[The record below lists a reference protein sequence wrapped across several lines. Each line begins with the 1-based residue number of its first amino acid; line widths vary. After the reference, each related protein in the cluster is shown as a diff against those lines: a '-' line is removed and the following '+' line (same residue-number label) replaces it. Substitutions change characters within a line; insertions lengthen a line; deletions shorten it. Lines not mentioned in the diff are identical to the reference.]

1 MAEEKEQ
8 WITLKSGKKV
18 KLDENGNVIA
28 GFQGFMGKN
37 VSKLKEESKFKN
49 KPYSKSGKNFE
60 TYLQENG
67 NDKTKAAREFFRE
80 NLQDKY
86 VTTTINGQPADIHF
100 TGGSWQEFRRK
111 IADSETKASF
121 LEDVPDVLQH
131 YKTSKGLSHAR
142 DDFSKFHYFEH
153 EVEKEINGKKIKAG
167 IKVDVGTR
175 KNTENENEAYH
186 YKVTKITEDTKKAG
200 GTAEGYH
207 FTPNGINEPQKEAP
221 SHFSQP
227 ALDKNIPVQ
236 YEVVNIEITELE
248 DEMNRHD
255 LAMDSASKRSID
267 QNGFM
272 HVEISNITKE
282 SVDPYRGY
290 EIPRAKAFG
299 LDPDKIYMGYR
310 SGEELKKAAHTF
322 NGLPITREHHVD
334 SAENPQRE
342 HRVGSIGTDCAY
354 NAPYLQAGVTIT
366 DGEAIRKI
374 ESGERMEFSAGYF
387 FEPVFEKGEFEGKA
401 YDFIM
406 TEIKGNHVALVETGR
421 AGADVCVAD
430 SKKAVQ
436 DVLTPRSA
444 SEAKTA
450 LFASESECAAG
461 RCTERSS
468 TDSGENIQQLQENIT
483 NNQNEDNMEE
493 IKKETQAQDEDLR
506 EEWKKNTEFEEKKE
520 ELLKDECKPAAD
532 DDDDIAEILQKAGIE
547 TGDEELKKAFLAG
560 MAYARKEFENPAKSE
575 EVLEKKT
582 VVEEKEDVRPAMDAD
597 TIKRQLRQELRDV
610 QNAVREVIPL
620 VGELDAMAFDTGDAV
635 YSKACE
641 VMGVN
646 ASKRTAR
653 DVCRALLSTGRTPQP
668 VMVMDSGMHGF
679 RSRFD
684 NN

>member
-1 MAEEKEQ
+1 MAEDKEQ

-28 GFQGFMGKN
+28 GFHEFMGKN
-37 VSKLKEESKFKN
+37 ASELGEGREIKKYSPPSKTLHEYIKN
-49 KPYSKSGKNFE
+49 SKSPA
-60 TYLQENG
+60 
-67 NDKTKAAREFFRE
+67 KAAEHYFKD
-80 NLQDKY
+80 NLQNTY
-86 VTTTINGQPADIHF
+86 VQTKINGKDIEVLF
-100 TGGSWQEFRRK
+100 TGKTGRK
-111 IADSETKASF
+111 LRDNLNSNPELAYFVDTFPSV
-121 LEDVPDVLQH
+121 LEH
-131 YKTSKGLSHAR
+131 YLKSGGNKKPR
-142 DDFSKFHYFEH
+142 EDFEGFHYFQKA
-153 EVEKEINGKKIKAG
+153 VTKNINGEKVTAKIKMDVGIRQNHTETYEDYSASLAKDKKIGCISSEYLRYQRENPAAATVGKPIG
-167 IKVDVGTR
+167 TPEKQPYGSNIKG
-175 KNTENENEAYH
+175 
-186 YKVTKITEDTKKAG
+186 
-200 GTAEGYH
+200 
-207 FTPNGINEPQKEAP
+207 
-221 SHFSQP
+221 
-227 ALDKNIPVQ
+227 Q
-236 YEVVNIEITELE
+236 YEIVNIEITILE
-248 DEMNRHD
+248 DDKNMNRHD

-282 SVDPYRGY
+282 GVDPYRGY

-310 SGEELKKAAHTF
+310 SGEELKKAAYTF

-430 SKKAVQ
+430 SANTVK
-436 DVLTPRSA
+436 
-444 SEAKTA
+444 
-450 LFASESECAAG
+450 
-461 RCTERSS
+461 
-468 TDSGENIQQLQENIT
+468 NIQQIQKNIT
-483 NNQNEDNMEE
+483 NNPSEDNMAE

-506 EEWKKNTEFEEKKE
+506 EELKKDTEFEEKKE

-560 MAYARKEFENPAKSE
+560 MAYARKE
-575 EVLEKKT
+575 L
-582 VVEEKEDVRPAMDAD
+582 
-597 TIKRQLRQELRDV
+597 L
-610 QNAVREVIPL
+610 AVMLL
-620 VGELDAMAFDTGDAV
+620 V
-635 YSKACE
+635 K
-641 VMGVN
+641 
-646 ASKRTAR
+646 KRT
-653 DVCRALLSTGRTPQP
+653 
-668 VMVMDSGMHGF
+668 
-679 RSRFD
+679 
-684 NN
+684 

>member
-1 MAEEKEQ
+1 MRK
-8 WITLKSGKKV
+8 G
-18 KLDENGNVIA
+18 
-28 GFQGFMGKN
+28 
-37 VSKLKEESKFKN
+37 SK
-49 KPYSKSGKNFE
+49 
-60 TYLQENG
+60 
-67 NDKTKAAREFFRE
+67 
-80 NLQDKY
+80 
-86 VTTTINGQPADIHF
+86 
-100 TGGSWQEFRRK
+100 
-111 IADSETKASF
+111 
-121 LEDVPDVLQH
+121 
-131 YKTSKGLSHAR
+131 
-142 DDFSKFHYFEH
+142 
-153 EVEKEINGKKIKAG
+153 
-167 IKVDVGTR
+167 
-175 KNTENENEAYH
+175 NENEAYS
-186 YKVTKITEDTKKAG
+186 YLVKNITQDNKKSHFERLKEFKPG
-200 GTAEGYH
+200 GT
-207 FTPNGINEPQKEAP
+207 P
-221 SHFSQP
+221 SHFSNM

-236 YEVVNIEITELE
+236 YEIVNLEIEILE
-248 DEMNRHD
+248 DKPMNRHD

-267 QNGFM
+267 RNGFM

-290 EIPRAKAFG
+290 EIPRSKEFG
-299 LDPDKIYMGYR
+299 FDPDKIYMGYR

-342 HRVGSIGTDCAY
+342 HRVGSVGTDCAY
-354 NAPYLQAGVTIT
+354 NAPYLQASVTIT

-406 TEIKGNHVALVETGR
+406 TEIKGNHIALVETGR

-430 SKKAVQ
+430 S
-436 DVLTPRSA
+436 
-444 SEAKTA
+444 
-450 LFASESECAAG
+450 
-461 RCTERSS
+461 
-468 TDSGENIQQLQENIT
+468 GENVKNIQQLQENIT
-483 NNQNEDNMEE
+483 NNQNEDNMAE

-506 EEWKKNTEFEEKKE
+506 EEWKKDTEFEEKKE

-560 MAYARKEFENPAKSE
+560 MAYAKKELENPAKSE

-597 TIKRQLRQELRDV
+597 TIKRQLFQELRDV

-620 VGELDAMAFDTGDAV
+620 VGELDAMAFDSGDAV
-635 YSKACE
+635 YFKACE

-653 DVCRALLSTGRTPQP
+653 DVCRAMLSTGRAPQP
-668 VMVMDSGMHGF
+668 LMAMDSGMHGF

>member
-1 MAEEKEQ
+1 MAEDKK
-8 WITLKSGKKV
+8 WITLKSGKRV

-37 VSKLKEESKFKN
+37 VSELGEGREIKKYSPPSKTLHGYMKGSKNPKKAAEQYFADNLKNTFVKTKINGKEAEVLFTGKTGNKLKDNINNQPELAYFVDSFPSVLESYSHSGGN
-49 KPYSKSGKNFE
+49 TKPREDFE
-60 TYLQENG
+60 
-67 NDKTKAAREFFRE
+67 
-80 NLQDKY
+80 
-86 VTTTINGQPADIHF
+86 
-100 TGGSWQEFRRK
+100 S
-111 IADSETKASF
+111 
-121 LEDVPDVLQH
+121 
-131 YKTSKGLSHAR
+131 
-142 DDFSKFHYFEH
+142 FHYFQKT
-153 EVEKEINGKKIKAG
+153 VTKNVNGKNVTVKIKL
-167 IKVDVGTR
+167 DVGVR
-175 KNTENENEAYH
+175 KEHIETYEDYSASLIKDKKIGCIVNEYLRDQRENPAAATVGKSIGTSAKQPYEN
-186 YKVTKITEDTKKAG
+186 
-200 GTAEGYH
+200 
-207 FTPNGINEPQKEAP
+207 
-221 SHFSQP
+221 
-227 ALDKNIPVQ
+227 NIPQ
-236 YEVVNIEITELE
+236 QGEIVNIDIQILE
-248 DEMNRHD
+248 DEAMSRQNII
-255 LAMDSASKRSID
+255 MDSASKRSID
-267 QNGFM
+267 RNGFM
-272 HVEISNITKE
+272 HVELCNITKE

-290 EIPRAKAFG
+290 EIPRSKEFG
-299 LDPDKIYMGYR
+299 FDPDKIYMGYR

-354 NAPYLQAGVTIT
+354 NAPYLQASVTIT

-406 TEIKGNHVALVETGR
+406 TEIKGNHIALVETGR

-430 SKKAVQ
+430 S
-436 DVLTPRSA
+436 
-444 SEAKTA
+444 
-450 LFASESECAAG
+450 
-461 RCTERSS
+461 
-468 TDSGENIQQLQENIT
+468 GETVKNIT
-483 NNQNEDNMEE
+483 NNQNEDNMAE

-506 EEWKKNTEFEEKKE
+506 EELKKDTEFEEKKE

-532 DDDDIAEILQKAGIE
+532 DDDDIEEILQKAGIE

-560 MAYARKEFENPAKSE
+560 MAYAKKELENPAKSE

-610 QNAVREVIPL
+610 QNAVREVRPL
-620 VGELDAMAFDTGDAV
+620 VGELDAMAFDSGDAV
-635 YSKACE
+635 YFKACE

-653 DVCRALLSTGRTPQP
+653 DVCRALLATARTAQP
-668 VMVMDSGMHGF
+668 AMDSALRGF

>member
-1 MAEEKEQ
+1 MAEDKEQ

-37 VSKLKEESKFKN
+37 ISKIKDVQTTEL
-49 KPYSKSGKNFE
+49 KPYAKPSKSFAQ
-60 TYLQENG
+60 YLEEHGG
-67 NDKTKAAREFFRE
+67 NKKEAAHKYFQE
-80 NLQDKY
+80 NLQGKY
-86 VTTTINGQPADIHF
+86 VTATINGQPTDIHF
-100 TGGSWQEFRRK
+100 TGTTWQEIK
-111 IADSETKASF
+111 KNIEKHPIKANF
-121 LEDVPDVLQH
+121 LENVPEVLQH
-131 YKTSKGLSHAR
+131 YKGSGSLTKNR
-142 DDFSKFHYFEH
+142 DDFSEFHYFEQAI
-153 EVEKEINGKKIKAG
+153 EKNINGKPVKAKIQ
-167 IKVDVGTR
+167 VDVGVR
-175 KNTENENEAYH
+175 KGSKNENEAYH
-186 YKVTKITEDTKKAG
+186 YKASELTEDTKKARMF
-200 GTAEGYH
+200 AEGSGYH
-207 FTPNGINEPQKEAP
+207 FISDRP
-221 SHFSQP
+221 SNWVPSRLIHL
-227 ALDKNIPVQ
+227 ALDKNIPLQ
-236 YEVVNIEITELE
+236 YEVVNIEIEILE

-430 SKKAVQ
+430 SGK
-436 DVLTPRSA
+436 
-444 SEAKTA
+444 
-450 LFASESECAAG
+450 
-461 RCTERSS
+461 
-468 TDSGENIQQLQENIT
+468 NIQQLQENVT

-506 EEWKKNTEFEEKKE
+506 EEWKKDTEFEEKKE

-560 MAYARKEFENPAKSE
+560 MAYARKELENPAKSE

-635 YSKACE
+635 YFKACE

-653 DVCRALLSTGRTPQP
+653 DVCRALLSTGRTPQHSASAIH
-668 VMVMDSGMHGF
+668 MAEIYKSYKNC
-679 RSRFD
+679 R
-684 NN
+684 

>member
-1 MAEEKEQ
+1 MAEDKEQ

-37 VSKLKEESKFKN
+37 ISKIKEESKFEN
-49 KPYSKSGKNFE
+49 KPYSKPIKNFE

-86 VTTTINGQPADIHF
+86 VTTTINGQRADIHF
-100 TGGSWQEFRRK
+100 TGTSWQK
-111 IADSETKASF
+111 IKMGIGNDEIKANF
-121 LEDVPDVLQH
+121 LEDIPNVLQH
-131 YKTSKGLSHAR
+131 YKGSGSLTKNR
-142 DDFSKFHYFEH
+142 DDFSEFHYFEQA
-153 EVEKEINGKKIKAG
+153 VEKNINGKPVRAKIQ
-167 IKVDVGTR
+167 VDVGAR
-175 KNTENENEAYH
+175 KGSKNENEAYS
-186 YKVTKITEDTKKAG
+186 YLVKNITQDNKKS
-200 GTAEGYH
+200 H
-207 FTPNGINEPQKEAP
+207 FERLKEFKPNGTP
-221 SHFSQP
+221 SHFSNM
-227 ALDKNIPVQ
+227 AFDKNIPVQ
-236 YEVVNIEITELE
+236 YEIVNIEIEVLE
-248 DEMNRHD
+248 DKLMNRHV

-267 QNGFM
+267 RNGFM
-272 HVEISNITKE
+272 HVGISNITKE

-290 EIPRAKAFG
+290 EIPRSKEFG
-299 LDPDKIYMGYR
+299 FDPDKIYMGYR

-354 NAPYLQAGVTIT
+354 NAPYLQASVTIT

-387 FEPVFEKGEFEGKA
+387 FEPVFEKGEFEGKP

-406 TEIKGNHVALVETGR
+406 TEIKGNHIALVETGR

-461 RCTERSS
+461 RCTERSF
-468 TDSGENIQQLQENIT
+468 TDSGETVKNIT
-483 NNQNEDNMEE
+483 NNQNEDNMAE

-506 EEWKKNTEFEEKKE
+506 EEWKKDTEFEEKKE

-560 MAYARKEFENPAKSE
+560 MAYAKKELENPAKSE

-610 QNAVREVIPL
+610 QNAVREVRPL

-635 YSKACE
+635 YFKACE

-668 VMVMDSGMHGF
+668 VMAMDSGMHGF

>member
-1 MAEEKEQ
+1 MAEDKEQ

-37 VSKLKEESKFKN
+37 ISKLKEESKFEN
-49 KPYSKSGKNFE
+49 KPYSKPSKNFE

-100 TGGSWQEFRRK
+100 TGASWRK
-111 IADSETKASF
+111 IKMNIGNDEIKANF
-121 LEDVPDVLQH
+121 LEDVPNVLQH
-131 YKTSKGLSHAR
+131 YKGSGSLTKNR
-142 DDFSKFHYFEH
+142 DDFSEFHYFEQSI
-153 EVEKEINGKKIKAG
+153 EKNINGKPVRAKIQ
-167 IKVDVGTR
+167 VDVGVR
-175 KNTENENEAYH
+175 KGSKNENEAYS
-186 YKVTKITEDTKKAG
+186 YLVKNIAQDNKKS
-200 GTAEGYH
+200 H
-207 FTPNGINEPQKEAP
+207 FERLKEFKPNGTP
-221 SHFSQP
+221 SHFSNM
-227 ALDKNIPVQ
+227 AFDKNIPVQ
-236 YEVVNIEITELE
+236 YEIVNIEITELE

-342 HRVGSIGTDCAY
+342 HRVGSIGTDCTY
-354 NAPYLQAGVTIT
+354 NAPYLKAGVTIT

-430 SKKAVQ
+430 SANAV
-436 DVLTPRSA
+436 
-444 SEAKTA
+444 K
-450 LFASESECAAG
+450 
-461 RCTERSS
+461 
-468 TDSGENIQQLQENIT
+468 NIQQLQENIT

-506 EEWKKNTEFEEKKE
+506 EERKKDTEFEEKKE

-532 DDDDIAEILQKAGIE
+532 DDNDIAEILQKAGIE

-560 MAYARKEFENPAKSE
+560 MAYARKE
-575 EVLEKKT
+575 L
-582 VVEEKEDVRPAMDAD
+582 
-597 TIKRQLRQELRDV
+597 L
-610 QNAVREVIPL
+610 AVMLL
-620 VGELDAMAFDTGDAV
+620 V
-635 YSKACE
+635 K
-641 VMGVN
+641 
-646 ASKRTAR
+646 KRT
-653 DVCRALLSTGRTPQP
+653 
-668 VMVMDSGMHGF
+668 
-679 RSRFD
+679 
-684 NN
+684 

>member
-1 MAEEKEQ
+1 MAEDKEQ

-37 VSKLKEESKFKN
+37 ISKIKDVQTTEL
-49 KPYSKSGKNFE
+49 KPYAKPSKSFAQ
-60 TYLQENG
+60 YLEEHGG
-67 NDKTKAAREFFRE
+67 NKKEAAHKYFQE
-80 NLQDKY
+80 NLQGKY

-100 TGGSWQEFRRK
+100 TGKSWQEFRKR
-111 IADSETKASF
+111 IDAETTKASF
-121 LEDVPDVLQH
+121 LEDVPNVLQH
-131 YKTSKGLSHAR
+131 YKGSGNLTKER
-142 DDFSKFHYFEH
+142 NDFSEFHYFEQP
-153 EVEKEINGKKIKAG
+153 VEKTVNGKSVKAKIQ
-167 IKVDVGTR
+167 VDVGVR
-175 KNTENENEAYH
+175 KGSENENEAYH
-186 YKVTKITEDTKKAG
+186 YRTKEITEDAKKPELSLEV
-200 GTAEGYH
+200 TAYPPIEGKE
-207 FTPNGINEPQKEAP
+207 FPKETPP
-221 SHFSQP
+221 HFSQP

-236 YEVVNIEITELE
+236 YEIVNIEITVLELE

-267 QNGFM
+267 RNGFM

-430 SKKAVQ
+430 S
-436 DVLTPRSA
+436 
-444 SEAKTA
+444 
-450 LFASESECAAG
+450 
-461 RCTERSS
+461 
-468 TDSGENIQQLQENIT
+468 GETVKNIT
-483 NNQNEDNMEE
+483 NNQNEDNMAE
-493 IKKETQAQDEDLR
+493 IKKETQAQDEDLC
-506 EEWKKNTEFEEKKE
+506 EELKKDTEFEEKRE

-560 MAYARKEFENPAKSE
+560 MAYAKKELENPAKSE

-597 TIKRQLRQELRDV
+597 TIKRQLRQELRGV
-610 QNAVREVIPL
+610 QNAVQEVRPL
-620 VGELDAMAFDTGDAV
+620 VGELDAMAFDSGDAV
-635 YSKACE
+635 YFKACE

-668 VMVMDSGMHGF
+668 VMAMDSGMHGF

>member
-37 VSKLKEESKFKN
+37 VSKLKEESKFEN

-86 VTTTINGQPADIHF
+86 VTTTINGQPVDIHF
-100 TGGSWQEFRRK
+100 TGGSWREFRRK
-111 IADSETKASF
+111 IADSDIKASF
-121 LEDVPDVLQH
+121 LEDVPNVLQH
-131 YKTSKGLSHAR
+131 YKGSGTLTKNR

-153 EVEKEINGKKIKAG
+153 EMEKEINGKKIKAG

-186 YKVTKITEDTKKAG
+186 YKVTKTTEDTKKAG

-207 FTPNGINEPQKEAP
+207 FTPNGVNEPQKEAP

-236 YEVVNIEITELE
+236 YEIVNIEIDILE
-248 DEMNRHD
+248 DKPMNRHD

-282 SVDPYRGY
+282 SVDPYRGH

-322 NGLPITREHHVD
+322 NGLPIMREHHVD

-387 FEPVFEKGEFEGKA
+387 YEPVFEKGEFEGKA

-436 DVLTPRSA
+436 DVLTPRSHRMA
-444 SEAKTA
+444 TQSFAMAKDELYANGEQSCTSEATPLNGSHSDLCRRETSRTEMNSKAAA
-450 LFASESECAAG
+450 LFASESGATAG
-461 RCTERSS
+461 YCVRR
-468 TDSGENIQQLQENIT
+468 
-483 NNQNEDNMEE
+483 
-493 IKKETQAQDEDLR
+493 
-506 EEWKKNTEFEEKKE
+506 
-520 ELLKDECKPAAD
+520 
-532 DDDDIAEILQKAGIE
+532 
-547 TGDEELKKAFLAG
+547 AFL
-560 MAYARKEFENPAKSE
+560 
-575 EVLEKKT
+575 T
-582 VVEEKEDVRPAMDAD
+582 H
-597 TIKRQLRQELRDV
+597 
-610 QNAVREVIPL
+610 
-620 VGELDAMAFDTGDAV
+620 
-635 YSKACE
+635 ACYE
-641 VMGVN
+641 
-646 ASKRTAR
+646 
-653 DVCRALLSTGRTPQP
+653 
-668 VMVMDSGMHGF
+668 
-679 RSRFD
+679 
-684 NN
+684 